1 MKLFTTI
8 GLLFLMMIIA
18 ITGHAQMVHQ
28 VNKKVLT
35 LEGAKKIA
43 GVAAV
48 EAKKNKVGGAI
59 AVVDEGGH
67 LLYLER
73 WDGTFPASAS
83 VATAKART
91 AAIFRFETQVFENA
105 IKNGRNSLT
114 AVPLML
120 PLEGGVPI
128 IVDGQVI
135 GAVGVSGTASSTQ
148 DVEFAKAAVAIMK

>member
-1 MKLFTTI
+1 MKIFHTI
-8 GLLFLMMIIA
+8 LMALVLIA
-18 ITGHAQMVHQ
+18 MAMTSHAQLVNQ

-43 GVAAV
+43 AAGAV
-48 EAKKNKVGGAI
+48 EAKKHHVGGAI

-73 WDGTFPASAS
+73 WDGTFPASAP

-105 IKNGRNSLT
+105 IRKGRNSLT
-114 AVPLML
+114 AVPEML

-128 IVDGQVI
+128 IMDGQVI

-148 DVEFAKAAVAIMK
+148 DVDFAKAAIAGLK

>member
-1 MKLFTTI
+1 MKIFYTI
-8 GLLFLMMIIA
+8 LIALVMIA
-18 ITGHAQMVHQ
+18 MTMTSQAQMVNQ

-43 GVAAV
+43 ATAAL
-48 EAKKNKVGGAI
+48 EAQKQHVGGSI

-73 WDGTFPASAS
+73 WDGTFPASAP

-105 IKNGRNSLT
+105 IKKGRNSLT
-114 AVPLML
+114 AVPMML
-120 PLEGGVPI
+120 PLEGGIPI

-148 DVEFAKAAVAIMK
+148 DVEFAKAAIAALK

>member
-1 MKLFTTI
+1 MKLFQTI
-8 GLLFLMMIIA
+8 LMSLAMIA
-18 ITGHAQMVHQ
+18 VAMTSHAQLVKE

-35 LEGAKKIA
+35 LEGAKTIA
-43 GVAAV
+43 AAAAV
-48 EAKKNKVGGAI
+48 EARKHHVGGSI

-73 WDGTFPASAS
+73 WDGTFPASAP

-105 IKNGRNSLT
+105 IKNGRNALT
-114 AVPLML
+114 AVPELL
-120 PLEGGVPI
+120 PLEGGIPI

-148 DVEFAKAAVAIMK
+148 DVEFAKAAIAGIK

>member
-1 MKLFTTI
+1 MKTLYAI
-8 GLLFLMMIIA
+8 VLALVIISA
-18 ITGHAQMVHQ
+18 AMTSHAQLLNQ

-43 GVAAV
+43 AAAAV
-48 EAKKNKVGGAI
+48 EARKHQVGGSIAI
-59 AVVDEGGH
+59 VDEGGH

-73 WDGTFPASAS
+73 WDGTFPASAP

-91 AAIFRFETQVFENA
+91 AAVFRLETQVFENA

-114 AVPLML
+114 AVPEML
-120 PLEGGVPI
+120 PLEGGIPI

-135 GAVGVSGTASSTQ
+135 GAVGVSGTTSSAQ
-148 DVEFAKAAVAIMK
+148 DVEFARAAIAGIK

>member
-1 MKLFTTI
+1 MKIFHTILMALVLIAMTT
-8 GLLFLMMIIA
+8 
-18 ITGHAQMVHQ
+18 TSHAQLVNQ

-43 GVAAV
+43 AAGAV
-48 EAKKNKVGGAI
+48 EAKKHHVGGAI

-73 WDGTFPASAS
+73 WDGTFPASAP

-105 IKNGRNSLT
+105 IRKGRNSLT
-114 AVPLML
+114 AVPEML

-128 IVDGQVI
+128 ILDGQVI

-148 DVEFAKAAVAIMK
+148 DVDFAKAAIAGLK